1 MKKAG
6 PSKEV
11 GDLFKH
17 YANGSSIDYEGLEKF
32 FSDLGIDSMDP
43 VTLVLS
49 YHMNCNE
56 MGVVKREEFVTGF
69 DALGCGSINDLK
81 NTIPELN
88 AQLKDNRQFK
98 KIYKYVFDFLR
109 EDGVRNVMNEVGVGM
124 LDLLLPLR
132 FDGSHFEVFKPK
144 LDSFFAKREEDGI
157 KAMKKD
163 EWNCLLDFL
172 EMTDGGDV
180 TKYEDDGSWPVMIDH
195 LVEAL
200 K

>member
-1 MKKAG
+1 
-6 PSKEV
+6 
-11 GDLFKH
+11 
-17 YANGSSIDYEGLEKF
+17 
-32 FSDLGIDSMDP
+32 MDP
-43 VTLVLS
+43 VTLVIS

-56 MGVVKREEFVTGF
+56 MGVVKREEFVKGF
-69 DALGCGSINDLK
+69 EALGCESVNDLK
-81 NTIPELN
+81 NVLPDLQS
-88 AQLKDNRQFK
+88 ALKDNREFK

-132 FDGSHFEVFKPK
+132 FSGPNFDNFKPK
-144 LDSFFAKREEDGI
+144 LDEFFTKRETEGI
-157 KAMKKD
+157 KAIKKD